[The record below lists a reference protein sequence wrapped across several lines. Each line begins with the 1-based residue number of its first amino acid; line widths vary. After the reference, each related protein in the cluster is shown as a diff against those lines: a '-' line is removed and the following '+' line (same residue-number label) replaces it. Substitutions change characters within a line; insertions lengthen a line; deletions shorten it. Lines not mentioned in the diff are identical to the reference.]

1 MGASCGERSA
11 GRNARTGSGSCGVAD
26 QHAAVDAIQ
35 MAADLQGQRVA
46 ADDTGSIP
54 EQLIDVSAKSKEST
68 LFLHRMTPWSVYS
81 AEHISAT
88 VN

>member
-1 MGASCGERSA
+1 M
-11 GRNARTGSGSCGVAD
+11 TD
-26 QHAAVDAIQ
+26 QHPAVDAIQ
-35 MAADLQGQRVA
+35 MAADLQGQGVA
-46 ADDTGSIP
+46 ADNAGSVP

-68 LFLHRMTPWSVYS
+68 LFLHRMTPWSICS